1 MQKFMTS
8 WMHGKN
14 GCASSVT
21 LDCKWP
27 KPGDIVEFQVLV
39 EGTKVFIKAGRSE

>member
-1 MQKFMTS
+1 MPKFMSS
-8 WMHGKN
+8 WISGRS
-14 GCASSVT
+14 GCGSNDS
-21 LDCKWP
+21 LDCDWP